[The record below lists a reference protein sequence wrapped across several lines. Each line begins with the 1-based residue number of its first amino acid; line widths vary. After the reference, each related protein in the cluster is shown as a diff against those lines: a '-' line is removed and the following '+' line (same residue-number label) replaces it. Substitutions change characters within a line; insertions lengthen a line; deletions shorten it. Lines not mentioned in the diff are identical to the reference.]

1 MRNKLKYIVIVLLA
15 ALSILVG
22 VKDYNTTMDAK
33 HTIEQIYD
41 EAEGDLSKSQKAK
54 IKKYDD
60 LIKDRW
66 YTLFFVCFY
75 FGVVT
80 VLTLSA
86 GKRKKEQKRI
96 SQEEAKAIIS
106 EISKELIE
114 NNYVVTGNGEEVS
127 DDYFITTIKAPK
139 LHDAWF
145 EENGVVFS
153 WEKSE
158 KADGYII
165 LRKVG
170 NKKWKKLKEIVGN
183 ENTTYRD
190 YKVASNTTYVYTVKA
205 YKDVDDRRI
214 VSNKDSLGKEVFVEK
229 GNIFAA
235 PTLSVAV
242 NDNGKK
248 VIVWKPIFGA
258 LSYKIMRRT
267 PGEKWQKLKIVNAED
282 ICEFFDSSA
291 QAGDIYEY
299 TVSGI
304 QKVEGQTDVGKFDKA
319 GVGIEW

>member
-114 NNYVVTGNGEEVS
+114 NNYVVTGNVQM
-127 DDYFITTIKAPK
+127 
-139 LHDAWF
+139 
-145 EENGVVFS
+145 N
-153 WEKSE
+153 
-158 KADGYII
+158 
-165 LRKVG
+165 VG
-170 NKKWKKLKEIVGN
+170 
-183 ENTTYRD
+183 
-190 YKVASNTTYVYTVKA
+190 VYTVSA
-205 YKDVDDRRI
+205 SLIDVENYEWSDGS
-214 VSNKDSLGKEVFVEK
+214 VSVKN
-229 GNIFAA
+229 
-235 PTLSVAV
+235 
-242 NDNGKK
+242 
-248 VIVWKPIFGA
+248 
-258 LSYKIMRRT
+258 
-267 PGEKWQKLKIVNAED
+267 
-282 ICEFFDSSA
+282 
-291 QAGDIYEY
+291 
-299 TVSGI
+299 
-304 QKVEGQTDVGKFDKA
+304 
-319 GVGIEW
+319 